1 MMPAPPFH
9 HRLLRALWRDERGVA
24 GVEFAVILPIIFVM
38 FMGVI
43 EISNFVLVNQR
54 TEKMAHNIADL
65 VAQNETI
72 TPRELNVIM
81 DAASEIMTPFPF
93 GAQGHIIITSVH
105 RNPGDDPKV
114 AWQYEGGGTLQE
126 TESEF
131 GATGFDSP
139 LPEGFTLNE
148 RETVII
154 AEVFYDYSSILT
166 EMFSSGQR
174 MYKYAFYKPRLGSLD
189 SVQTQ

>member
-1 MMPAPPFH
+1 MMPRPPFH
-9 HRLLRALWRDERGVA
+9 HCFWRDERGVA

-38 FMGVI
+38 FMGVV

-72 TPRELNVIM
+72 TPRQLNVIM

-105 RNPGDDPKV
+105 RNPGGDPRV
-114 AWQYEGGGTLQE
+114 AWQYEGGGTLHE

-154 AEVFYDYSSILT
+154 AEVFYDYGSILT
-166 EMFSSGQR
+166 DMFSSGQR

-189 SVQTQ
+189 SVQAQ